1 MDGRH
6 VDSLQSHNT
15 SQSITTSVHALG
27 FRAENSSRWLGALA
41 LDLFAAYRDSNGTR
55 CYKMH
60 LHGNDFANAQSTGS
74 RFERITEKSSLNR
87 LKGVC

>member
-60 LHGNDFANAQSTGS
+60 LHGNDFAMPKVQDRGS
-74 RFERITEKSSLNR
+74 SVLPRKAALT
-87 LKGVC
+87 V